1 MTWQERMEQRTVGV
15 NYHVQVFTDYY
26 NTNVKDMSME
36 ECAEDMWGLLQSC
49 RGDEPN
55 PFCLVNYSAGVY
67 LGYHDSDD
75 ADAIAVL
82 PDLSNLQ
89 YVTPHT
95 DLWEVLERMDNPDA
109 HADGADDCLERFA
122 ESIRDGRDDD
132 CLPEVEDLEEALYA
146 YMKVACPE
154 YTVVLRVW
162 NHTHSEEEFW
172 KFWKESHFNTL
183 KYSCW

>member
-1 MTWQERMEQRTVGV
+1 MTKTDWE
-15 NYHVQVFTDYY
+15 NYHVKVFEDYY
-26 NTNVKDMSME
+26 NSFPETTDSME
-36 ECAEDMWGLLQSC
+36 DTAQGMWDMLDSC

-55 PFCLVNYSAGVY
+55 PFSLVNYSAGVWAG
-67 LGYHDSDD
+67 LHDCED

-89 YVTPHT
+89 FVTPYT

-109 HADGADDCLERFA
+109 HADGADVYLQRFA
-122 ESIRDGRDDD
+122 DSIREDREDY
-132 CLPEVEDLEEALYA
+132 CLPTAEQLFPALCE

-162 NHTHSEEEFW
+162 NKQLTEEEFW
-172 KFWKESHFNTL
+172 KVWAESHCCTFESSYWN
-183 KYSCW
+183 S